1 MPDVSDAMVL
11 FGATGDLAHK
21 KLFPALYKMFWRGN
35 LKVPVVGVA
44 LSGWSLDQ
52 LIAHARDGAEK
63 FGGGVDDQVF
73 KRFAALLRYV
83 DGDYRDPKTFQALRQ
98 AIGNAKCPLYYLAI
112 PPSMFETVTQAL
124 AASGCAEC
132 TRVVVE
138 KPFGRDL
145 QSAQELNAHLAK
157 VFPESNIFRI
167 DHYLGK
173 ETTLNF
179 VFFRFGNSFLEPIWN
194 RNYVDNVQITMAEA
208 FGVEGRGRFYEE
220 AGAIRDVV
228 QNHMMQVVSY
238 LAMEPPGS
246 GAPDA
251 FREARVQVLNAIRPL
266 RPEDLVRG
274 QFRGYRAEPG
284 VAPNSQVETFAAVR
298 LYIDSWRWGGVPF
311 YIRAGK
317 ELPVTATEVM
327 VMFRCPPQCV
337 FGNLHMTQGE
347 NYVRFRLSPDIAT
360 AVGARAK
367 KPGAEQTE
375 PVELVV
381 ARNPQPEEMDAYERL
396 LFMAMHGDSTLFARE
411 DGVEAAWRIVDP
423 ILGRS
428 TPVHE
433 YDPGSWGPEAADQ
446 IVEGAKW
453 HNPVRSN
460 HHASP

>member
-1 MPDVSDAMVL
+1 MPDVCDALVL
-11 FGATGDLAHK
+11 FGATGDLARK

-35 LKVPVVGVA
+35 LSAPVVGVA

-52 LIAHARDGAEK
+52 LIQHAHDGVEK
-63 FGGGVDDQVF
+63 FGGGVDEQVF
-73 KRFAALLRYV
+73 KRFKELLRYV
-83 DGDYRDPKTFQALRQ
+83 DGDYRDPKTFQALRE
-98 AIGNAKCPLYYLAI
+98 AIDDASCPLYYLAI
-112 PPSMFETVTQAL
+112 PPSMFETVTQGL
-124 AASGCAEC
+124 ATSGCAQC
-132 TRVVVE
+132 ARVVVE

-145 QSAQELNAHLAK
+145 ESAQELNAHLAK

-173 ETTLNF
+173 ETTLNLI
-179 VFFRFGNSFLEPIWN
+179 FFRFGNSFLEPIWN

-228 QNHMMQVVSY
+228 QNHMMQVVAY
-238 LAMEPPGS
+238 LATEPPGA

-251 FREARVQVLNAIRPL
+251 FRDARVQVLNAIRPL
-266 RPEDLVRG
+266 RPDDLVRG
-274 QFRGYRAEPG
+274 QFRGYRAEQG

-298 LYIDSWRWGGVPF
+298 LYVDSWRWGGVPF

-317 ELPVTATEVM
+317 CLPVTATEV
-327 VMFRCPPQCV
+327 VVEFKRPPQSV
-337 FGNLHMTQGE
+337 FGNLRMTQGD

-367 KPGAEQTE
+367 KPGSEQTE

-381 ARNPQPEEMDAYERL
+381 ARNPKPEEMDAYERL
-396 LFMAMHGDSTLFARE
+396 LWMAMHGESNLFARE
-411 DGVEAAWRIVDP
+411 DAVEAAWRVVDP
-423 ILGRS
+423 ILGQT

-433 YDPGSWGPEAADQ
+433 YEPGSWGPGAANQ
-446 IVEGAKW
+446 IVEGGEW
-453 HNPVRSN
+453 HNPAPSN
-460 HHASP
+460 H